1 MEVSKLLILCVLI
14 GAASAGLRKSQR
26 IKPNDLCDN
35 YKEILRTNQLDS
47 RNYLS
52 CGEGDE
58 GNCYTKKSKCDSVID
73 CPKSFSDE
81 IGCEQEHIDNCVKD
95 FEGKT
100 TADGEPLQRFQCGNG
115 MCVLGCQRCDGIVNC
130 ADLSD
135 EIGCT
140 GDEVPPP
147 CN

>member
-26 IKPNDLCDN
+26 IKPNDRCDN

-73 CPKSFSDE
+73 CPNSFSDE
-81 IGCEQEHIDNCVKD
+81 IGCKQEHIDDCNNGFK
-95 FEGKT
+95 GKP
-100 TADGEPLQRFQCGNG
+100 GEPFRCQAIEGQDPEDRMCILAAWQCNG
-115 MCVLGCQRCDGIVNC
+115 KRDCANGDDEENC
-130 ADLSD
+130 K
-135 EIGCT
+135 
-140 GDEVPPP
+140 
-147 CN
+147 